1 MIEMLPILMVIL
13 IAFAGFTGMTNALK
27 RAQQNRSGAK
37 PDAEKN
43 RAEKLK
49 KTAMKTE
56 QPAFQTFDTT
66 YQADPKGWDSQMDY
80 HEGEDPCH
88 DDMEPIVPSAEAE
101 PGYRPVFRVNELA
114 KGFVIG
120 EILNRKK
127 R

>member
-1 MIEMLPILMVIL
+1 MVEMLPILLIIL

-27 RAQQNRSGAK
+27 RAHQNRGGTK
-37 PDAEKN
+37 PSAEKS
-43 RAEKLK
+43 RAEEPK
-49 KTAMKTE
+49 KPAPKKE
-56 QPAFQTFDTT
+56 QPAFQTFDTAYRT
-66 YQADPKGWDSQMDY
+66 DQKGWDSQMDF

-101 PGYRPVFRVNELA
+101 PGYRSVFRINEIA

-120 EILNRKK
+120 EILNRRK